1 MTFSTSL
8 RSALN
13 EVTNSWTLASWVIE
27 LSSLTAFSRFY
38 RKVQLSGHE
47 SERLVVGEGLRQIAC
62 DRSSL
67 SGRRP
72 ASPEG
77 RPKPGRAGR
86 TARQSAGEG
95 VGSSRLVP
103 PARPVSRR
111 GRGGPQRARPHVDA
125 TGVRRA

>member
-38 RKVQLSGHE
+38 RKQHLSGHE
-47 SERLVVGEGLRQIAC
+47 SQRLVVGEGL
-62 DRSSL
+62 
-67 SGRRP
+67 GRTSWGCSWFWGGRP
-72 ASPEG
+72 VCPEG

-86 TARQSAGEG
+86 RARQSAGEG